1 MKFSHAVLKAHVSR
15 VNYTHTP
22 NTHTHTHTHTHTERA
37 NEGDG
42 LVETTPHVAA
52 SARRLLLFSG
62 SVPSGP
68 RLVDVCRPDLSLSLS
83 LSLFGSQRVM
93 TLTNEPPLDAAVT
106 VTIAKNPVAT
116 ATKKPKPKG
125 EEFKKR
131 RPIKKKAKH
140 THTHTHTPLYG
151 TTTSTQKESLTKKKP
166 KKKGLD
172 RPVARNGVGL
182 SNDIERYR
190 RVNSMGKISR
200 RWGSGAP
207 REAVVDPRTRLSIEF
222 RPESKGGG
230 AAEGSD

>member
-83 LSLFGSQRVM
+83 LSLSFWLSAGDDTDKR
-93 TLTNEPPLDAAVT
+93 AAVGCRRYRYHRQKPGSHRNEK
-106 VTIAKNPVAT
+106 AKA
-116 ATKKPKPKG
+116 KG
-125 EEFKKR
+125 R
-131 RPIKKKAKH
+131 RIQEAPSNKKKSKTH
-140 THTHTHTPLYG
+140 THTHTHTSLRNNHVNAKRIINK
-151 TTTSTQKESLTKKKP
+151 KETKKKGFGPAGRP
-166 KKKGLD
+166 K
-172 RPVARNGVGL
+172 
-182 SNDIERYR
+182 R
-190 RVNSMGKISR
+190 RRIIKR
-200 RWGSGAP
+200 H
-207 REAVVDPRTRLSIEF
+207 RTI
-222 RPESKGGG
+222 SKGKFDGKNQPTLGVRRATGG
-230 AAEGSD
+230 RRRPSDSAFD